1 MKGSET
7 RLVAYMQGTNNRFVI
22 PVYQRSYTWKT
33 ENCKQLFDDL
43 IKVVREH
50 RKSHFFGSIV
60 SVHNPDAE
68 GEHNEFLVIDGQ
80 QRLTTV
86 SLLLLAMYNLMKK
99 GIVVPAKASLGEQ
112 IYETYLV
119 DKWQDDDTRIKLKP
133 VKNDKEAFDRLFG
146 DEADYIQESNLTS
159 NYKFFYERIQKEEIS
174 VSELYD
180 AICRL
185 EIISITLNQ
194 DDNPQLIFESLNSTG
209 VALSEG
215 DKIRNFILMGLP
227 SKEQT
232 DYYEKYWNK
241 IEQCTDNEVSLFVR
255 DWLSVKQ
262 QVTPAISRI
271 YYTFKQYVYDEKAET
286 EDLLSDLLSY
296 AKRYKVLLHGDRC
309 NKNLNACIARLNRL
323 ETTVTRPF
331 FLEVLRLYDDRK
343 LTIDEVTTIF
353 LTTETYLFRRSICDL
368 PTNTLN
374 KIFLTLHKDIV
385 RLDGTEDDYVA
396 KFKYV
401 LLSKKERARFPSDN
415 EFAEAFASRQIYQM
429 NSKNKVYVL
438 ERLENYGTIEDK
450 DIYRH
455 VDDGEYSIEHI
466 MPQHLSNAW
475 IDMLG
480 ENYIAIHEEWLH
492 RIANLTLTA
501 YNSKYSNS
509 SFSEKKT
516 MDHGFTES
524 GIRMNQEIA
533 RYDKWTI
540 DEIKDRSEKLTQRAL
555 TIWQLPTTDFVPAE
569 QPMDTYS
576 LDDDTDL
583 SGRVIA
589 RFTFHNAEQP
599 VTSWI
604 EMFESVVKSLHTE
617 DETVLSKLAYGESD
631 NDVSVYVN
639 KDPDK
644 LRGACKIGDGLYIE
658 KNTSTTMKLT
668 ILRKLFKLYGVD
680 PADLIFTLRDEND
693 DSTNT
698 ESTGTRFELRRKYWT
713 YALNI
718 IKSENTGRIFSNVN
732 ASKENWISGFFGIN
746 GFNISC
752 VANYDSARVDLYLGN
767 KSKEYNKKA
776 YDKLLSHKQELESK
790 LDTALIWYRNDE
802 AKSSKISVVLDGV
815 SIENES
821 DWSRMAKFHAEWSQK
836 FYDVIVSQY
845 IL

>member
-7 RLVAYMQGTNNRFVI
+7 RLVAYMQGANNRFVI

-60 SVHNPDAE
+60 SVHNPDAK
-68 GEHNEFLVIDGQ
+68 GGHNEFLVIDGQ

-86 SLLLLAMYNLMKK
+86 SLLLLAMYNLIKK
-99 GIVVPAKASLGEQ
+99 SIVVTAKASLGEQ

-133 VKNDKEAFDRLFG
+133 VKDDKEAFDRLFG
-146 DEADYIQESNLTS
+146 DEADYINGSNLTS

-227 SKEQT
+227 SKEQN
-232 DYYEKYWNK
+232 DYYEKYWSR
-241 IEQCTDNEVSLFVR
+241 IEQCTNNDVSLFVR
-255 DWLSVKQ
+255 DWLSVRQ
-262 QVTPAISRI
+262 QITPAISRI
-271 YYTFKQYVYDEKAET
+271 YYTFKQYVFDEKAEA
-286 EDLLSDLLSY
+286 ESLLTDLLSY
-296 AKRYKVLLHGDRC
+296 AKRYRILLRGDSC
-309 NKNLNACIARLNRL
+309 NKSLNACITRLNRL

-343 LTIDEVTTIF
+343 LTKDEVTSIF

-415 EFAEAFASRQIYQM
+415 EFAEAFATRQIYQM

-509 SFSEKKT
+509 PFSEKKT
-516 MDHGFTES
+516 MDHGFMDS

-533 RYDKWTI
+533 RYEKWTI

-555 TIWQLPTTDFVPAE
+555 TTWQLPTTDFAPAE

-576 LDDDTDL
+576 LDDDIDL

-631 NDVSVYVN
+631 NDIAVYVSN
-639 KDPDK
+639 DPDK
-644 LRGACKIGDGLYIE
+644 LRSACQIGNGLYVE
-658 KNTSTTMKLT
+658 KNTSTATKLA

-680 PADLIFTLRDEND
+680 PADLIFTLRDETD

-698 ESTGTRFELRRKYWT
+698 ESIGARFELRRKYWT

-718 IKSENTGRIFSNVN
+718 IKSENINRIFSNVN
-732 ASKENWISGFFGIN
+732 ASKENWISGFFGIS

-776 YDKLLSHKQELESK
+776 YDKLLSHKQEFESK
-790 LDTALIWYRNDE
+790 LDTALIWHRNDD
-802 AKSSKISVVLDGV
+802 AKSSKISVVLNGV

-821 DWSRMAKFHAEWSQK
+821 DWSRMAKFHAEWSKK